1 MHEMSQILTFSNVFN
16 RLSLSL
22 SNPQPTKK
30 TIQKSETVDVVH
42 KICKFVPTYTNNNN
56 NNPFYALLNWNG
68 PVIFGNNQ
76 TIFSFLLLSSLFLVF
91 ILALLSLSAY
101 CFNESHVHV
110 SVSRQHLMFDAF

>member
-16 RLSLSL
+16 RLSLTL
-22 SNPQPTKK
+22 QPSTNQK

-76 TIFSFLLLSSLFLVF
+76 TTFPLLSSLFLVF
-91 ILALLSLSAY
+91 ILALLSFNAY